1 MENKPKNFREGALS
15 HIPFDIIKSMETHT
29 AINEGDYKSLQDTVL
44 KKGPIIHANIPGHV
58 PVTALPAAPVLDLPA
73 AIQPAFLSYAID
85 GHVINVPLD
94 NVGAAIT
101 LFYTLL
107 SFVWSKDK
115 KVAKILK
122 QFDFKFF
129 DANKN
134 QIYPLLK
141 KNARK

>member
-29 AINEGDYKSLQDTVL
+29 AIKEEDYKSLQDTVL
-44 KKGPIIHANIPGHV
+44 KKGPIIQANIPGHA
-58 PVTALPAAPVLDLPA
+58 PVTALPAAPVTDLPY
-73 AIQPAFLSYAID
+73 QTPAFLSYAIE

-107 SFVWSKDK
+107 SLVWGKDK
-115 KVAKILK
+115 KIAKILK
-122 QFDFKFF
+122 KFDFKFF

-134 QIYPLLK
+134 QIYPPLK